1 MSEDSLPTEEKPPSR
16 LKPEKPWLVAV
27 LANIKDENIPLPPD
41 VAADALADYDHIET
55 IDSIRAAIETDG
67 HKTVFLQAD
76 RELPYALREIKPDL
90 CFNIAEGLG
99 GDAREA
105 QVPALLEMLRIPYTH
120 SRVMANAISLDK
132 TLTKRIWR
140 DRRLPVAPFQEFIVG
155 DEPLRPELRFP
166 LFVKPAREGTGMGV
180 DTKAVVNNPSELRER
195 VNYIIQTYR
204 QPALVESF
212 LSGREFTCGLIGRW
226 DAWKYSRHPEWYDKK
241 HGYHVFPVL
250 ELDSSRSVTPGIYS
264 QASKSKSVGEEGA
277 PGYICPADISPE
289 LTRKLQNL
297 VVRAHMAIKAI
308 DVSRAD
314 IRLNAAGEPMLIEI
328 NTLPG
333 LTPGYSD
340 LCLEAAAEGISYEDL
355 ILDILYLG
363 ASRWGMVAPRET
375 PPISLKRMAGHEHA
389 KSPKARAPK

>member
-1 MSEDSLPTEEKPPSR
+1 MSETTLPAEEKPPSR

-55 IDSIRAAIETDG
+55 IDCIRAAIETDG
-67 HKTVFLQAD
+67 HRTVFLQAD
-76 RELPYALREIKPDL
+76 RELPFTLREIKPDI

-180 DTKAVVNNPSELRER
+180 DTKAVVNNVTELRQR
-195 VNYIIQTYR
+195 VNYIIQAYR

-226 DAWKYSRHPEWYDKK
+226 DAWKYSRHPEWYNEK

-264 QASKSKSVGEEGA
+264 QASKAKSVGEEGA
-277 PGYICPADISPE
+277 PSYLCPADISPE
-289 LTRKLQNL
+289 LTKKLQHL
-297 VVRAHMAIKAI
+297 AVRAHMALKAI
-308 DVSRAD
+308 DVSRTD
-314 IRLNAAGEPMLIEI
+314 IRLNAEGEPMLIEI

-340 LCLEAAAEGISYEDL
+340 LCIEATAEGISYEDL

-363 ASRWGMVAPRET
+363 ASRWGMVDARET
-375 PPISLKRMAGHEHA
+375 PPILPKRTG
-389 KSPKARAPK
+389 SQARSNVVRKG